1 MSLDTAY
8 KLLPLPYGDWVFWLP
23 FPLMSF
29 LFFSLSVLVLA
40 SIAFRLHRQQTYPL
54 LRNFVAVCI
63 PLWVGMLFVLSGRV
77 WLFWTLGWFYGI
89 VLAGAFIGF
98 MVRGAVPYMLT
109 LLLAALLYHQGSV
122 IMVITMAR
130 T

>member
-1 MSLDTAY
+1 MDLDTAY
-8 KLLPLPYGDWVFWLP
+8 KLLPLPYGDWAFWLP

-29 LFFSLSVLVLA
+29 LLFGLSLLVLA
-40 SIAFRLHRQQTYPL
+40 IVALRLHRQRVYPL
-54 LRNFVAVCI
+54 LRNVIVVCI
-63 PLWVGMLFVLSGRV
+63 PLWAGMLFVLSARV

-89 VLAGAFIGF
+89 VLAGAVTGF
-98 MVRGAVPYMLT
+98 MARDALPYMLA

-122 IMVITMAR
+122 IMVITLAR